1 MVAAVEFGLRFLRFS
16 DFDHLSSWIC
26 ARGVKYFQVGL
37 CPQENLHDLSPCC
50 GSGCRLLKKQHTDQM
65 TWDFVPPPRSS
76 HSLCGGGDNDDDG
89 EDGDDGDGD
98 GDDVD
103 IVSVEV
109 VSKKGKLAKRRRIK
123 AMLEGVK
130 RDRGGNSRYS

>member
-1 MVAAVEFGLRFLRFS
+1 M
-16 DFDHLSSWIC
+16 C
-26 ARGVKYFQVGL
+26 
-37 CPQENLHDLSPCC
+37 
-50 GSGCRLLKKQHTDQM
+50 
-65 TWDFVPPPRSS
+65 PPP
-76 HSLCGGGDNDDDG
+76 LAPYIVYVEVAIMNDDV
-89 EDGDDGDGD
+89 DGD
-98 GDDVD
+98 GDDGD

>member
-1 MVAAVEFGLRFLRFS
+1 
-16 DFDHLSSWIC
+16 
-26 ARGVKYFQVGL
+26 
-37 CPQENLHDLSPCC
+37 
-50 GSGCRLLKKQHTDQM
+50 M
-65 TWDFVPPPRSS
+65 TWDFVPPPPPPSSS
-76 HSLCGGGDNDDDG
+76 HSLCGGGDNDDDVDDVN
-89 EDGDDGDGD
+89 DGDDDG
-98 GDDVD
+98 D